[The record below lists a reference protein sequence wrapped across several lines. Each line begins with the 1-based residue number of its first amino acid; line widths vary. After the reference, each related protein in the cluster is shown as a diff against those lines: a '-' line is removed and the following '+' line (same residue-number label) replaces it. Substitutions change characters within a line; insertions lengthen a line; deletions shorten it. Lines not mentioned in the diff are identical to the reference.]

1 VIAPNIP
8 GTQDLERIASLIDH
22 RTEEPEVEYK
32 AWMDLSTP
40 ENKAKLA
47 KHLCALSNYGGG
59 WIVFGVSNDGSHT
72 EPHPG
77 DLTPY
82 SQDIVN
88 GIVNR
93 YLHPAFHCNVHFVTS
108 LKTSKQYPVVQVPPH
123 GAQPI
128 CAKSDGPLV
137 DKRRI
142 GVSQGIHYIRVPGP
156 NSVPIDNPELWRT
169 VLHRCVL
176 IERENLLSSIG
187 RLFVSPSSAP
197 IASSLASFVDEGI
210 ARWNELQN
218 DEWLVDATQN
228 RTALGFQFLTG
239 NNDHVSFVQL
249 NGLREGIREAS
260 NATDSECPG
269 LTTFDVSHRGHIAP
283 TIRVVG
289 DIEGLEVTALF
300 NSDGTYLMGPSFWRA
315 MANGCGVEIRPYHED
330 TDWVRGAVEQ
340 RSSREWRVGDSLS
353 PRFQAVRIY
362 QFIAFVRNLS
372 RLFPDAESVR
382 LLADYSGLS
391 GRIIRDAKAGVYY
404 SLDRRSS
411 TPSRRFEVDAT
422 VESLFGTGTAEA
434 AALLLKPMLRLF
446 DGYEVGAEFI
456 RGSVREL
463 F

>member
-1 VIAPNIP
+1 VTAPNIP
-8 GTQDLERIASLIDH
+8 VTQDLERIASLIDH

-59 WIVFGVSNDGSHT
+59 WIVFGVSDDGSHT

-77 DLTPY
+77 DLASY

-108 LKTSKQYPVVQVPPH
+108 RKTSKQYPVVQVPPH

-142 GVSQGIHYIRVPGP
+142 GISQGIHYIRIPGP
-156 NSVPIDNPELWRT
+156 NSVPIDNPELWRK

-187 RLFVSPSSAP
+187 RLFSSPSTVP

-210 ARWNELQN
+210 ACWNDLQN
-218 DEWLVDATQN
+218 EEWLVDAKQN
-228 RTALGFQFLTG
+228 RTALAFQFLTG
-239 NNDHVSFVQL
+239 NGDAVSSVHL
-249 NGLREGIREAS
+249 SSLRDGIRESS
-260 NATDSECPG
+260 NAADSECPG
-269 LTTFDVSHRGHIAP
+269 QTTFDISHQGHIAP
-283 TIRVVG
+283 TTRVVG
-289 DIEGLEVTALF
+289 NTEGLEVNALF
-300 NSDGTYLMGPSFWRA
+300 NGDGTYLMGPSFWRA

-340 RSSREWRVGDSLS
+340 RSSRKWPVGDYLS

-372 RLFPDAESVR
+372 RLFPDGERVR
-382 LLADYSGLS
+382 LLADYVGLS
-391 GRIIRDAKAGVYY
+391 GRIIQDAKAGTYY

-411 TPSRRFEVDAT
+411 TPSRRVEVDAT
-422 VESLFGTGTAEA
+422 VESLFGTGTSEA
-434 AALLLKPMLRLF
+434 GALLLNPMLRLF
-446 DGYEVGAEFI
+446 DGHEVGAEFI
-456 RGSVREL
+456 RRAVQEL